1 MPGISGCAGGRAARN
16 GGDMNDHSAGRLRM
30 SQLPDVVRQG
40 PAPIEADADYAP
52 IVRLQ
57 KIIFEEAV
65 AQDASDVHIEP
76 HSSSSAVRFRVN
88 GLMKD
93 AFEVPR
99 WLHDNLIARIKILSK
114 LDISERRVP
123 QDGHIGSDDATGPE
137 IRVSVLPSR

>member
-1 MPGISGCAGGRAARN
+1 RPGPTTVEPG
-16 GGDMNDHSAGRLRM
+16 
-30 SQLPDVVRQG
+30 
-40 PAPIEADADYAP
+40 ADYAP

-76 HSSSSAVRFRVN
+76 HSSSSAVRFRIN

-99 WLHDNLIARIKILSK
+99 WLHDNLIARIKILAR

-123 QDGHIGSDDATGPE
+123 QDGHIGSDEAAGPD
-137 IRVSVLPSR
+137 IRVSVLPSRSGEKIVLRFVRTSKYIRSIAELDLTPEIE